1 MWPLWTIKHSAT
13 SPFATPW
20 WDRKTGSAQ
29 TPLRLARLGAH
40 RITSSVFLISRFMY
54 LFILFRFVLEC
65 YASRP
70 CPHTHTHNLQTL
82 PYLLLIC
89 LPNKTNAFWYTRV
102 GSPFALRFDYDII
115 CPASAHYRFCRFIC
129 IDFWGTRCAFQLM
142 GGCVSFVL
150 ATACRDVDDD
160 DHHLVVCVRHRREV
174 AVVVSRRGNLPAV
187 WQLAFP
193 LPLIIN
199 FSAAFSLASRHC
211 GLCPTL
217 LSFAAYEM
225 VPFPPQTHVFWHN
238 CFCSR
243 GTSGPL
249 PCALP

>member
-1 MWPLWTIKHSAT
+1 MGSKNWVCTD
-13 SPFATPW
+13 TPAF
-20 WDRKTGSAQ
+20 GSARS
-29 TPLRLARLGAH
+29 TSNHFKCFPNFTVYVSFYFISVCSRVLRF
-40 RITSSVFLISRFMY
+40 SPM
-54 LFILFRFVLEC
+54 
-65 YASRP
+65 P
-70 CPHTHTHNLQTL
+70 THTHNLQTL

-150 ATACRDVDDD
+150 ATARRDVDDD